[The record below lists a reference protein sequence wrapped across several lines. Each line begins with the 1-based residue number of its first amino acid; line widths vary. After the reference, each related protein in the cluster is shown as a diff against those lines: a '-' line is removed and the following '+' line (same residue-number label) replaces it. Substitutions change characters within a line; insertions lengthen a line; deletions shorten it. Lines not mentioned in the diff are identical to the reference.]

1 MVQLLGLN
9 TRLYTASRS
18 LAINPCLSPLNP
30 IVHNLEGIGR
40 HSPLPCIVFIAFRS
54 AAAQWAMVTVKLVHR
69 FSTTSCVRI
78 APANASNGLTARISS
93 TLFTTCKVISH
104 DCGHTSKAQ
113 YDSIG
118 ARTSWIDASIMA
130 FPAAAVDGRGS
141 PTPPCI
147 VV

>member
-1 MVQLLGLN
+1 MSRDGSTTGFN

-69 FSTTSCVRI
+69 FSTSCARI

-104 DCGHTSKAQ
+104 DCGHTSRSMSPLVHVHPGQPLPHTTAG
-113 YDSIG
+113 YIY
-118 ARTSWIDASIMA
+118 TASSA
-130 FPAAAVDGRGS
+130 W
-141 PTPPCI
+141 
-147 VV
+147 